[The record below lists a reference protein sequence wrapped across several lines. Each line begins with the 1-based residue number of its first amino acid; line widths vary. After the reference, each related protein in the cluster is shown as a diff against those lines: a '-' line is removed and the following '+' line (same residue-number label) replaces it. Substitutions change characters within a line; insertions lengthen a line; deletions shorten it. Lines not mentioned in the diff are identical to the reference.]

1 MLSERQKLVLKTIVE
16 EYVSTNEPVGSRTL
30 SRLEWF
36 SASPATLRNDMA
48 DLENLGYLV
57 KTHSSSGRIPS
68 EKGYRFYVE
77 EMMKKEQESISEC
90 STRIFSELYV
100 LPSANMTA
108 NRVLCIHLLHH

>member
-36 SASPATLRNDMA
+36 NASPATLRNDMA
-48 DLENLGYLV
+48 YLEDLGYLV

-77 EMMKKEQESISEC
+77 E
-90 STRIFSELYV
+90 
-100 LPSANMTA
+100 
-108 NRVLCIHLLHH
+108 